1 MPMPVDKEEKEK
13 RKKKE
18 EEIIPIY
25 AENLH
30 TNLRKIPIKPGFYL
44 GNF

>member
-1 MPMPVDKEEKEK
+1 MPMPVDKEEKER

-30 TNLRKIPIKPGFYL
+30 TNLR
-44 GNF
+44 